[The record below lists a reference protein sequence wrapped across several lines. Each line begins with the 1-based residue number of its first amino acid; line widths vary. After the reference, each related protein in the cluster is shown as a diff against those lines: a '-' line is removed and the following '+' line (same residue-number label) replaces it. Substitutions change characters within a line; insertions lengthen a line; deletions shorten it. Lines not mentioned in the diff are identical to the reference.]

1 MAQSA
6 KTLNEAMDVPATFT
20 AKVRGVDFPIKDI
33 QSLPVASLRKIFEYG
48 LQRISNDS
56 AASAKTDEE
65 AVNLAT
71 KRWDNL
77 RAGVIRSAGSRIGDP
92 VKRRAMELA
101 EAKVAT
107 APKFVAWL
115 AEAKLKASDKDAVA
129 KRREL
134 AEKQISVE
142 GNPFTAQAKIDVEAA
157 KSLTVEDLEIEI

>member
-1 MAQSA
+1 MA
-6 KTLNEAMDVPATFT
+6 KTETFAVPSTFT
-20 AKVRGVDFPIKDI
+20 AKVRGVDFPIAEID
-33 QSLPVASLRKIFEYG
+33 SLPIASLVKIFEYG

-65 AVNLAT
+65 AVQLAT

-107 APKFVAWL
+107 APKFIAWL
-115 AEAKLKASDKDAVA
+115 AEAKLKASDKEAIA

-134 AEKQISVE
+134 AEKQISVD
-142 GNPFTAQAKIDVEAA
+142 GNPFTAQAKKDVEAA
-157 KSLTVEDLEIEI
+157 KSLTVEDLEIEL

>member
-1 MAQSA
+1 MAKQP
-6 KTLNEAMDVPATFT
+6 LNEAMDVPAAFT
-20 AKVRGVDFPIKDI
+20 AKVRGVDFPINDI

-65 AVNLAT
+65 AVQLAT

-77 RAGVIRSAGSRIGDP
+77 RNGVIRAAGHRNGDP

-107 APKFVAWL
+107 APKFIAWL
-115 AEAKLKASDKDAVA
+115 AEAKLKASDKDAIA

-134 AEKQISVE
+134 AEKQIAVD
-142 GNPFTAQAKIDVEAA
+142 GNPFTAQAKKDVEAA
-157 KSLTVEDLEIEI
+157 KGLSIEDLDIEV

>member
-1 MAQSA
+1 MAKQMSVP
-6 KTLNEAMDVPATFT
+6 EAFT
-20 AKVRGVDFPIKDI
+20 AKVRGVDFPIADI
-33 QSLPVASLRKIFEYG
+33 QALPEASLRKIFEYG

-65 AVNLAT
+65 AVQLAT

-77 RAGVIRSAGSRIGDP
+77 RAGVIRAAGSRIGDP

-134 AEKQISVE
+134 AEKQISVD
-142 GNPFTAQAKIDVEAA
+142 GNPFTTQAKKDVEAA
-157 KSLTVEDLEIEI
+157 KGLTIDELEIEV